1 MKSVR
6 VATMEI
12 VRVTTKKRVIVTEGA
27 VVEGQRKK
35 KKGRE
40 RPGNELSQSGRGK

>member
-6 VATMEI
+6 VATMKI

-35 KKGRE
+35 EKTRE
-40 RPGNELSQSGRGK
+40 KPENELGQSGRGK

>member
-1 MKSVR
+1 MK
-6 VATMEI
+6 I

-35 KKGRE
+35 EKPRE
-40 RPGNELSQSGRGK
+40 KPGNELGQSNRRKRGGP